1 MYICLAAEPERDI
14 NRHDAYNLGTLY
26 KRQIVERAKK
36 KTVTFIFI
44 MKVTVL
50 DL

>member
-36 KTVTFIFI
+36 KN
-44 MKVTVL
+44 L
-50 DL
+50 SHSYLS